1 MPHIPDVDGDSFLR
15 HLLEL
20 GRDERFEDIR
30 AFAASHDRREF
41 SALIDHGLSAVGK
54 FSLGL
59 IREDRDALIKAIA
72 VYEDAVRE
80 VGSMSMNRELLFYR
94 PGGDNTALD
103 WVLRNTR
110 GWYYGKGARSLEE
123 YESSLVRAAN
133 RRMAAVAKEDLRYA
147 RSVQERARKA
157 TAALCN
163 ALCRR
168 DAAALAALFARG
180 GDSRVTCPDGG
191 SLLEQAHATGSAG
204 LIALVESDLATEML
218 LSRLLELGK
227 SGDFD
232 DALRLGQGWRA
243 SVNAVLAKK
252 ELIWRKVVRHADGEQ
267 LPLIKA
273 LVKFDE
279 GLDRIGQSH
288 SLAADKISY
297 VPGGDNA
304 LFDWVLRNTSG
315 WFRAR
320 GARSLVEYDQQ
331 LKQDFMAVLAL
342 EQEQARVEGRPVPD
356 QYR

>member
-1 MPHIPDVDGDSFLR
+1 MAIRSCATCSNLGGTAPSKIFAHSQQAMIGGSFP
-15 HLLEL
+15 
-20 GRDERFEDIR
+20 
-30 AFAASHDRREF
+30 
-41 SALIDHGLSAVGK
+41 ALIDHGLSAVGK

-72 VYEDAVRE
+72 VFDEDAVRE

-180 GDSRVTCPDGG
+180 GTRESR
-191 SLLEQAHATGSAG
+191 ARTGAASW
-204 LIALVESDLATEML
+204 
-218 LSRLLELGK
+218 SR
-227 SGDFD
+227 
-232 DALRLGQGWRA
+232 RMRQ
-243 SVNAVLAKK
+243 
-252 ELIWRKVVRHADGEQ
+252 GEQ
-267 LPLIKA
+267 
-273 LVKFDE
+273 
-279 GLDRIGQSH
+279 G
-288 SLAADKISY
+288 
-297 VPGGDNA
+297 
-304 LFDWVLRNTSG
+304 
-315 WFRAR
+315 
-320 GARSLVEYDQQ
+320 
-331 LKQDFMAVLAL
+331 
-342 EQEQARVEGRPVPD
+342 
-356 QYR
+356 